1 MINYKLYYNNF
12 QCIIYNICSIFF
24 IIANSLIPVYSNEI
38 IFFNSKIIE
47 TTAIYYLLD
56 SEKKRTNFINFM
68 NNLIEKNKD
77 YILTLQKDEDIN
89 NYKLDSNDE
98 YSSSSSESSSDDL
111 ISQSNNLSE
120 FDNKKKNITN
130 NDSSSEILSELVN
143 YRHSNINNE
152 SSYTNLFKLDK

>member
-1 MINYKLYYNNF
+1 MPFYT
-12 QCIIYNICSIFF
+12 
-24 IIANSLIPVYSNEI
+24 NEI
-38 IFFNSKIIE
+38 LFFNSKIIE
-47 TTAIYYLLD
+47 KTSIYYILD
-56 SEKKRTNFINFM
+56 SEKKRSNFINFM
-68 NNLIEKNKD
+68 NNLIKKNED
-77 YILTLQKDEDIN
+77 YIFTLQKNEDIN

-98 YSSSSSESSSDDL
+98 YSSSSSESNSDDL